1 MEDKIKQDAIKEA
14 EEHWENGLKQKFK
27 EQLTNCMIEP
37 LSELNNQIK
46 NFEKSMTNHILS
58 LNEKFEKKYNKQMIQ
73 IQQQSNIQINNII
86 NNNPIENKNELM
98 KAHIDFSTYTN
109 PPLKNLILPN
119 DSNILINLI
128 LYCFINI
135 RTFISYYLN
144 PAKKEKIMWKSKDNP
159 NKLGTAFLNLLD
171 HYWKSKLDEYSPLDI
186 HQILNNLMKNNYNTQ
201 NPGLIFECI
210 LSQLNSELSPNQVN
224 ENINKENDPYLIFS
238 REKVFEGF
246 KKRYKTPTKISN
258 CFYNIIE
265 TEFKCESCDTTSY
278 SIENLP
284 IINIYLQANKDKRY
298 NNLSFREHFKTLL
311 IDKNEEKINED
322 CLICGSKKSKFINKH
337 ILDTT
342 ELIIININRNNDP
355 NNLVEFKYPEVIDK
369 KDIINATKA
378 PVFNEMKY
386 EIFCVIKKY
395 KIYNN
400 SQFLMF
406 CKNFINDTWYSY
418 NIKNIRK
425 VDIKEVF
432 MDSKKTCLI
441 IYKNKV

>member
-58 LNEKFEKKYNKQMIQ
+58 LNEKFEKNYNKQMIQ

-98 KAHIDFSTYTN
+98 KTHIDFSTYTN

-201 NPGLIFECI
+201 NPGLIY
-210 LSQLNSELSPNQVN
+210 LN
-224 ENINKENDPYLIFS
+224 
-238 REKVFEGF
+238 
-246 KKRYKTPTKISN
+246 
-258 CFYNIIE
+258 
-265 TEFKCESCDTTSY
+265 
-278 SIENLP
+278 
-284 IINIYLQANKDKRY
+284 
-298 NNLSFREHFKTLL
+298 
-311 IDKNEEKINED
+311 
-322 CLICGSKKSKFINKH
+322 
-337 ILDTT
+337 
-342 ELIIININRNNDP
+342 
-355 NNLVEFKYPEVIDK
+355 
-369 KDIINATKA
+369 
-378 PVFNEMKY
+378 
-386 EIFCVIKKY
+386 
-395 KIYNN
+395 
-400 SQFLMF
+400 
-406 CKNFINDTWYSY
+406 
-418 NIKNIRK
+418 
-425 VDIKEVF
+425 
-432 MDSKKTCLI
+432 
-441 IYKNKV
+441 